1 MLPTNNSN
9 INPSK
14 PPNTPNKATINENN
28 STKNKDEYAQALATL
43 ATLDYKLSEKAQPEQ
58 KHFISKKMLIYI
70 IISLVISIFTLL
82 AGKLITRNNTPAQDD
97 QTINELLQ
105 TTKDVR
111 ELENQ

>member
-14 PPNTPNKATINENN
+14 PPNIPNKATINENN
-28 STKNKDEYAQALATL
+28 STKNKDEYAQALATM
-43 ATLDYKLSEKAQPEQ
+43 ATLDYELSEKTQPEQ

-70 IISLVISIFTLL
+70 ILSLIISIFTLL
-82 AGKLITRNNTPAQDD
+82 AGKLISHNNSPTQDD